1 MTTPP
6 LNVTIHDTADLGAQL
21 RAHRERLRLTQATAA
36 ALSGVSTR
44 LWSECE
50 TGKRTHVA
58 FETVI
63 RMLNTVGIDLA
74 VISRRNAIA
83 E

>member
-1 MTTPP
+1 MTAPP
-6 LNVTIHDTADLGAQL
+6 HNVTIHDTADLGAQL

-36 ALSGVSTR
+36 ALSGVSIR

-63 RMLNTVGIDLA
+63 RMLNTVGVDLA
-74 VISRRNAIA
+74 ISSRRGAIA
-83 E
+83 D